1 MKNPCLGQI
10 PSQEKFKQDKTTGA
24 QLMGAPSFFAID
36 HQKREHNMCHKS
48 YKNFIKNLDINVIK
62 KEFWFPK
69 ILSHR
74 I

>member
-1 MKNPCLGQI
+1 MKNLYLGQI
-10 PSQEKFKQDKTTGA
+10 PSQGKSKQGKIRGA
-24 QLMGAPSFFAID
+24 QLLSAPSFFFAMD
-36 HQKREHNMCHKS
+36 YQKRAHNMCHKN
-48 YKNFIKNLDINVIK
+48 YKNFKKISAIR